1 MTLPASATARRSRGY
16 GASAGPRAAAW
27 AGAWAGE
34 SALQCWSVQRLAHP
48 SPVKFFYAARRPR
61 ARARRSLASFAGD
74 RARARTRR

>member
-48 SPVKFFYAARRPR
+48 SPAKFFYAAAHRPW
-61 ARARRSLASFAGD
+61 ARARRFLASFAGE
-74 RARARTRR
+74 RARARTR